1 VTSEGGASGGLS
13 VWAWVGIGAAIVLA
27 IVLAVALLGGGEDEE
42 SAATTSTTT
51 AEPTTTTTEAVT
63 TTTEAPTTTTE
74 ATTTT
79 TEAVTTTTIA
89 AFLVPETPIVGVL
102 APYVDPALSPVPGPT
117 EAHWYQNNGLY
128 VVLYRGF
135 DASSGTEI
143 CAGNSI
149 QADGAWTNVSNSPH
163 VGAADAIC
171 VNTTLAQPPSGV
183 YACGSLLYY
192 ITEIPVE
199 NTGTLFGSLEIG
211 TADGFVGETS
221 TAPADLAS
229 TPEFVPN
236 QTAYQLPASGVD
248 AGGLVT
254 CG

>member
-1 VTSEGGASGGLS
+1 MTSEGGTSGGIS
-13 VWAWVGIGAAIVLA
+13 VWIWLA
-27 IVLAVALLGGGEDEE
+27 IGGAVILAIILAIALSSSGDDEE
-42 SAATTSTTT
+42 SAATTSTTQATTTT
-51 AEPTTTTTEAVT
+51 AAETTTSTEATTTTTEETTTTTEAVT
-63 TTTEAPTTTTE
+63 TTT
-74 ATTTT
+74 
-79 TEAVTTTTIA
+79 VA

-102 APYVDPALSPVPGPT
+102 TPYSDNSPVPSAT

-143 CAGNSI
+143 CAGNSLGTPGPPW
-149 QADGAWTNVSNSPH
+149 ANVTNSPH

-171 VNTTLAQPPSGV
+171 VNTTLAEAPSGV

-192 ITEIPVE
+192 ITEIPAE
-199 NTGTLFGSLEIG
+199 NEGVLFGTLEIG
-211 TADGFVGETS
+211 TAEMFEGETS
-221 TAPADLAS
+221 QATTDLAS
-229 TPEFVPN
+229 TPEFVPG

>member
-1 VTSEGGASGGLS
+1 MTSESGTSGGISVWVWVAIGGA
-13 VWAWVGIGAAIVLA
+13 VILA
-27 IVLAVALLGGGEDEE
+27 IILAIALSGGGEDEE
-42 SAATTSTTT
+42 SAATTSTTQATTTT
-51 AEPTTTTTEAVT
+51 AADTTTSTEATTTTTE
-63 TTTEAPTTTTE
+63 E
-74 ATTTT
+74 TTTT

-102 APYVDPALSPVPGPT
+102 APYSGNSPVPSAT

-128 VVLYRGF
+128 VALYRGF

-149 QADGAWTNVSNSPH
+149 QADGAWTHVTNSPH

-171 VNTTLAQPPSGV
+171 VGTTLAQAPSGV

-199 NTGTLFGSLEIG
+199 NEGILFGTLEIG
-211 TADGFVGETS
+211 TAAGFEGSTS
-221 TAPADLAS
+221 QAPADIAS
-229 TPEFVPN
+229 TPEFLPG
-236 QTAYQLPASGVD
+236 QAAYQLPASGVD